1 LKDGSMERFPSACTG
16 RVLEDSLEKQQN
28 AEDQVVAGEVVEG
41 VSSQLLKLYEQ
52 NRITQASS
60 SQGSEAEGNS
70 TGVCNQCSTVN
81 SETNTKESS
90 VYGHFQTSRPPNLQ
104 QSSSTG
110 ESVGGNE
117 AHVGVMNK
125 IDKDKKQNS
134 SNGSMPPP
142 DIENVDGLMEKG
154 HYVKQN
160 LPTTAEDMGG
170 PMESKEQ
177 YPRAPH
183 KQNYVSEDKSQQL
196 DDTRKHQK
204 GYDHPQL
211 VGSPEQNRCDSTVLA
226 VFLKVATN
234 GSTKLSPECDGQPY
248 CTRCVTTM
256 TGKVPSRFLLSLGLD
271 NLEEMQQE
279 AWEPMSHMDLLLAK
293 ELRPMADPSLELAAA
308 IGARSDGPTSK
319 MTVSTI
325 FKSASC
331 TSSRTGTTLM
341 LTAPLQM
348 VSIDKFMLALCAM
361 SVTNELVR
369 LAFSPCVGVKPTGFM
384 SEVSR
389 ELGIVIIG
397 SSAAS
402 VKIFRD
408 ERRQSDIFCY
418 IISMAA
424 AADKILPVVGSRNGA
439 LLLMQAELQVLSSL
453 GVLLLWMIRPWN
465 PGILAAL
472 CVTVAWGQATFRRGG
487 NVTSDPLV

>member
-1 LKDGSMERFPSACTG
+1 MVIFRHPDRQICSNRPQQEK
-16 RVLEDSLEKQQN
+16 VL
-28 AEDQVVAGEVVEG
+28 
-41 VSSQLLKLYEQ
+41 
-52 NRITQASS
+52 
-60 SQGSEAEGNS
+60 
-70 TGVCNQCSTVN
+70 
-81 SETNTKESS
+81 
-90 VYGHFQTSRPPNLQ
+90 
-104 QSSSTG
+104 
-110 ESVGGNE
+110 GGNE
-117 AHVGVMNK
+117 APVGVMNK

-196 DDTRKHQK
+196 DDTLKHQK

-226 VFLKVATN
+226 GFLKVATN

-248 CTRCVTTM
+248 CTRFVTTM

-271 NLEEMQQE
+271 HLEEMQQE

-293 ELRPMADPSLELAAA
+293 ELCPMVDPSLELAAA

-325 FKSASC
+325 FESASC
-331 TSSRTGTTLM
+331 TSSR
-341 LTAPLQM
+341 
-348 VSIDKFMLALCAM
+348 
-361 SVTNELVR
+361 LV
-369 LAFSPCVGVKPTGFM
+369 K
-384 SEVSR
+384 
-389 ELGIVIIG
+389 
-397 SSAAS
+397 
-402 VKIFRD
+402 
-408 ERRQSDIFCY
+408 
-418 IISMAA
+418 
-424 AADKILPVVGSRNGA
+424 
-439 LLLMQAELQVLSSL
+439 
-453 GVLLLWMIRPWN
+453 
-465 PGILAAL
+465 
-472 CVTVAWGQATFRRGG
+472 G
-487 NVTSDPLV
+487 N